1 MAAQRPEGFA
11 GWLAVWFGAG
21 LSPVAPGTA
30 GSLAALPFGAAILWA
45 GGAWG
50 WLWLGLAALLLLPLG
65 AWAAA
70 HYDRQTGGHDA
81 SAIVVDEVAGQWI
94 ALLPVAPI
102 TVSPIA
108 VLGAA
113 WWQFVLA
120 FGLFRLFDIAKPWP
134 IGWID
139 RRAGGGWGVM
149 ADDVAAGLYAGALT
163 WLAIRLEP
171 SL

>member
-1 MAAQRPEGFA
+1 MAARRPVGFA

-45 GGAWG
+45 GGASG
-50 WLWLGLAALLLLPLG
+50 WLWLGLATLLLLPLG

-70 HYDRQTGGHDA
+70 AYDRQTGGHDNA
-81 SAIVVDEVAGQWI
+81 AIVVDEVAGQWI
-94 ALLPVAPI
+94 ALLPAGPI
-102 TVSPIA
+102 TVSGS
-108 VLGAA
+108 V
-113 WWQFVLA
+113 WWHFALA

-134 IGWID
+134 AGRID
-139 RRAGGGWGVM
+139 RQTGGGWGVM
-149 ADDVAAGLYAGALT
+149 ADDIVAGLYAGALT

-171 SL
+171 TL

>member
-1 MAAQRPEGFA
+1 MAAARPCGFA

-30 GSLAALPFGAAILWA
+30 GSLAALPFGAALLWA

-50 WLWLGLAALLLLPLG
+50 WLWLGLATLLLLPLG

-81 SAIVVDEVAGQWI
+81 GAIVVDEVAGQWI

-102 TVSPIA
+102 SVS
-108 VLGAA
+108 GNA
-113 WWQFVLA
+113 WWQFLAA

-139 RRAGGGWGVM
+139 RRIQGGWGVM
-149 ADDVAAGLYAGALT
+149 ADDVVAGLYAGVLT

-171 SL
+171 TL